1 MAGDLGQYFVLCILE
16 LEVQL
21 ALEVCCR
28 DSGDSSSGLVLCKSV
43 EAEVRQSVYRAANH
57 AGEGEGG
64 RDSGSG
70 GGGQYSCIAAFQS
83 VAQDDRVSYS
93 GSECEILL

>member
-28 DSGDSSSGLVLCKSV
+28 DSGDSSSGLVLCRSA
-43 EAEVRQSVYRAANH
+43 EAEVRQSVYLAANR
-57 AGEGEGG
+57 AGKGEGE
-64 RDSGSG
+64 RESGSG
-70 GGGQYSCIAAFQS
+70 DGGQYSLHSCLP
-83 VAQDDRVSYS
+83 VN
-93 GSECEILL
+93 GTG